1 MTQVPQDWIIR
12 AIALVLWL
20 SCVCQF
26 SPAFAQRVSKDDAA
40 LIVDGVVQKVFSNSG
55 QPQAEKLVQI
65 EVRQSS
71 ARRAAPPRAH
81 FPAPGEIVYV
91 HVFPQPQ
98 AALFSKPEGSGAV
111 PQERAQ
117 IRAYLVAREDG
128 TWEGASSEWFEQSS
142 AGTAP
147 ASPIGPAPSVAGSP
161 GSGGSSVASLG
172 MTFEPHKVNDR
183 LVLRVKS
190 VERGG
195 AAQQA
200 GIEVGDV
207 IIGVKEAPLQSAT
220 QLEELARRGEP
231 LSLMVV
237 DVNTSRPTRIELR
250 PGQQSDAQVSAEPTT
265 TPSQRRSL
273 GLMAEP
279 VRLGQRTALK
289 VVRVEPGSAAQKA
302 GIEPDDILV
311 AANGAPLTGPEQLG
325 NALRKSGPTLT
336 LTVRDSRSGKD
347 VPVEVVIGGPADQTP
362 LPADA
367 SAISPSTGALGAVTE
382 LSFYDVEVALKVT
395 EVEPGSAAARAGL
408 QPGYLIVAA
417 NGKPVLHPSELN
429 DLVRNSTGPLRLTVV
444 DPRTN
449 AKNNVQVNLSR

>member
-1 MTQVPQDWIIR
+1 MIQVPRDWMIR
-12 AIALVLWL
+12 AITVVLGL
-20 SCVCQF
+20 SCACQI
-26 SPAFAQRVSKDDAA
+26 SPAFAQRASKDDAA
-40 LIVDGVVQKVFSNSG
+40 LIVDGVVQKVFTNSG
-55 QPQAEKLVQI
+55 QTQAEKLVQI
-65 EVRQSS
+65 DVRQST
-71 ARRAAPPRAH
+71 ARRIAPPRARV
-81 FPAPGEIVYV
+81 PVPGEIVYV

-98 AALFSKPEGSGAV
+98 AALFSKPEGSGAT

-117 IRAYLVAREDG
+117 IRAYLVARDDG
-128 TWEGASSEWFEQSS
+128 TWEGASPDWFEQNS
-142 AGTAP
+142 AGSAP
-147 ASPIGPAPSVAGSP
+147 TSPIGPSPSTAGSP
-161 GSGGSSVASLG
+161 SVGRSAFASLG
-172 MTFEPHKVNDR
+172 MTYEPHKVNDR
-183 LVLRVKS
+183 LVLHVKS

-207 IIGVKEAPLQSAT
+207 IIGVKEAPLQSAA

-231 LSLMVV
+231 ISLMVV
-237 DVNTSRPTRIELR
+237 DVNTSRPARVELR
-250 PGQQSDAQVSAEPTT
+250 PGQPSDAQVTVEPTA
-265 TPSQRRSL
+265 PAQRRSL
-273 GLMAEP
+273 GLTAEP

-347 VPVEVVIGGPADQTP
+347 LPVEVVIGGPTDQTP
-362 LPADA
+362 LPADVP
-367 SAISPSTGALGAVTE
+367 AISPSTGTLGAVTE

-395 EVEPGSAAARAGL
+395 EVEPGSPAARAGL
-408 QPGYLIVAA
+408 QPGFLIIAA

-429 DLVRNSTGPLRLTVV
+429 DLVRNSPGPLRLTVV

-449 AKNNVQVNLSR
+449 AKNSVQVNLGR